1 MYDTTTMREEDLRAR
16 EAEAAAL
23 AVGGHAILLDEV
35 RDSEN
40 KLISVR
46 VHHYL
51 TCRACA
57 ANKEK
62 EDGDKRKVEGV
73 QGKP

>member
-1 MYDTTTMREEDLRAR
+1 MREENLRKA
-16 EAEAAAL
+16 ESEAAAL
-23 AVGGHAILLDEV
+23 AIGGHAILLDEV

-40 KLISVR
+40 KLSSVQI
-46 VHHYL
+46 HHYL

-62 EDGDKRKVEGV
+62 DDGGKRKVEGT